1 MIAPGGVDMRTG
13 RYVYSQT
20 DLSVGQGES
29 LFELKRIMKA
39 LVRGHIDPFGN
50 FSHNW
55 DISLSEKRVNIDQH
69 SFDHGSGTDFRI
81 NVNYGGLTETF
92 QSRSIH
98 TGFTPL
104 STGPRPSL
112 TYTGDRAS
120 ATALYTFTAA
130 DGTIVNFRAI
140 GSADCSS
147 WLRCAY
153 VSAITRPDGTT
164 LSFDYHYDAAL
175 PNNRARLRRV
185 TSSRGYVLILEGS
198 PGAVTKACIINQ
210 AIRPAPTGDACPADA
225 LQAASYAYDAGR
237 LTSVSVAGAGTETF
251 VYGLESGN
259 ATMAFT
265 KPGQSTPWLTNILF
279 PTLNEE
285 EVWEAVSEQR
295 FATGER
301 YYYSFH
307 NPPAL
312 TDQSETIVGGSYS
325 NALGETTTIRF
336 GFPQRPEDCG
346 FQCDPVRDRTDI
358 VLQQTPV
365 RSR

>member
-1 MIAPGGVDMRTG
+1 MNTSTRRAAALCALLAATALSAADPAHAETKLVSTPADRFMIAPGGVDMRTG

-130 DGTIVNFRAI
+130 DGTIVNFRRSERGLLI
-140 GSADCSS
+140 VGSDAPMSRPS
-147 WLRCAY
+147 LGRC
-153 VSAITRPDGTT
+153 TT

-175 PNNRARLRRV
+175 PNNRARLRA
-185 TSSRGYVLILEGS
+185 SR
-198 PGAVTKACIINQ
+198 AH
-210 AIRPAPTGDACPADA
+210 
-225 LQAASYAYDAGR
+225 AAMS
-237 LTSVSVAGAGTETF
+237 
-251 VYGLESGN
+251 
-259 ATMAFT
+259 
-265 KPGQSTPWLTNILF
+265 
-279 PTLNEE
+279 
-285 EVWEAVSEQR
+285 
-295 FATGER
+295 
-301 YYYSFH
+301 
-307 NPPAL
+307 
-312 TDQSETIVGGSYS
+312 
-325 NALGETTTIRF
+325 
-336 GFPQRPEDCG
+336 
-346 FQCDPVRDRTDI
+346 
-358 VLQQTPV
+358 
-365 RSR
+365 